1 MQKELKTL
9 GLKSPVKIL
18 VVGKKP
24 DEEDESYQLMKKW
37 ESSCDSSAQKL
48 NAIQHDVEDMEKVYE
63 KRISFW
69 SLLILD
75 FFFAQGYAPKQLL
88 DENLPKMEKKI
99 NIVAEELMKV
109 LISLGNYFSAWLYC
123 VSPKSKLFVFFYR
136 WAFFHW
142 DSKGGQS

>member
-63 KRISFW
+63 KRISF
-69 SLLILD
+69 
-75 FFFAQGYAPKQLL
+75 
-88 DENLPKMEKKI
+88 
-99 NIVAEELMKV
+99 
-109 LISLGNYFSAWLYC
+109 
-123 VSPKSKLFVFFYR
+123 
-136 WAFFHW
+136 
-142 DSKGGQS
+142 